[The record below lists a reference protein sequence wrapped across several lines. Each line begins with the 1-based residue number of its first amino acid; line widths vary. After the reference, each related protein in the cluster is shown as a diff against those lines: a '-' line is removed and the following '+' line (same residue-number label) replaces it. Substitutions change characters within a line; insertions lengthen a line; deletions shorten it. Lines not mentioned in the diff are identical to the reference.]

1 MRLHTLK
8 DENMKAICTLSACL
22 LLGGCVTLSGQ
33 YSLHGEDSRG
43 QPALPKMMIH
53 AHGSQIYSMRRGL
66 CGNPNVHQVRIFD
79 SASGVELASESP
91 YRCP

>member
-1 MRLHTLK
+1 
-8 DENMKAICTLSACL
+8 MKTRCTLSACL

-43 QPALPKMMIH
+43 QPALPNMLIH
-53 AHGSQIYSMRRGL
+53 AHGSQIYSMRRVL
-66 CGNPNVHQVRIFD
+66 CDNPNVHLVRIVD
-79 SASGVELASESP
+79 SASGIELASESP